1 MQNVYQNTFINDD
14 VYYFHYNNNNDLVW
28 SIFT

>member
-1 MQNVYQNTFINDD
+1 MPNVYQNTFITDD
-14 VYYFHYNNNNDLVW
+14 VYYFHYNNNNNLVW